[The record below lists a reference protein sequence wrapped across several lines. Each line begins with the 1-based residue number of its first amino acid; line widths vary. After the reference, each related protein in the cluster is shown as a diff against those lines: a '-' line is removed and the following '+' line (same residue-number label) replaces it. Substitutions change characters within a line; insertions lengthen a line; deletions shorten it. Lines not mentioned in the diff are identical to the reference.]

1 MLGHEIN
8 LFAKN
13 VIVYFM
19 VYWLFAVTVA
29 ALILR
34 FAPGGEGNMSMI
46 AAAPVALYG
55 FVMAAT
61 WIDYIADHLVS
72 LLDFMGIIL
81 HIPGTIMGLTVLY
94 V

>member
-1 MLGHEIN
+1 MSGHEIN

-13 VIVYFM
+13 AILYFM
-19 VYWLFAVTVA
+19 VYWLAAIFVG

-34 FAPGGEGNMSMI
+34 FAPGGEGNMSMV

-61 WIDYIADHLVS
+61 WIDYIADHLVA
-72 LLDFMGIIL
+72 LLDFIGIIL
-81 HIPGTIMGLTVLY
+81 HIPGAVMGLTVL
-94 V
+94 